1 MLTGW
6 IERKCINGT
15 QKVENCF
22 WPTTY
27 RSGPTSVSST
37 VWSVHF
43 GHKNWRSTEWG
54 PFIRVLDSLQP
65 YGLHSTRLLC
75 PWDSPG
81 KNTRV
86 GYHALL
92 QGIFLTWG
100 SSPGLLHCR
109 HTASKTLIFRVWLGT
124 ISITEGTVKMWDL
137 RPHPRPPEGESALK
151 GSIWMWSKAWE
162 ANFQHTVVL
171 WLLKHI
177 L

>member
-92 QGIFLTWG
+92 QGIFPTQG
-100 SSPGLLHCR
+100 SNPGLMHCR
-109 HTASKTLIFRVWLGT
+109 WILYHLYYQ
-124 ISITEGTVKMWDL
+124 
-137 RPHPRPPEGESALK
+137 
-151 GSIWMWSKAWE
+151 GSR
-162 ANFQHTVVL
+162 
-171 WLLKHI
+171 LLYAIYMCVCVCIYTYTYHWKDRTRGNQC